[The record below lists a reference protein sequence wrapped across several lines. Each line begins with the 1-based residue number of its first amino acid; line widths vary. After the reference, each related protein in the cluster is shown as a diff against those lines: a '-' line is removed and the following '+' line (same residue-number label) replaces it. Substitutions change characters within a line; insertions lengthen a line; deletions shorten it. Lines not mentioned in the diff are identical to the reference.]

1 MCIRDSYIPV
11 KNPDID
17 YETNEKGTITVFI
30 RWEGFFNKIAQKF
43 FHRPKVSSI
52 DLDDYGS
59 FVWGIIDDKKDIYTI
74 SQDLDQKFPNM
85 EKSLSRLI
93 KFLEIL
99 KDHHLITYSEK
110 KSNSNLSL
118 IHILCSFL
126 LYLPSFS

>member
-1 MCIRDSYIPV
+1 MAKQKIDKNYLDFIPV
-11 KNPDID
+11 KNPEIK
-17 YETNEKGTITVFI
+17 YETNDKGNITVFI
-30 RWEGFFNKIAQKF
+30 RWEGFFNKIAHKF

-59 FVWGIIDDKKDIYTI
+59 FVWNTIDDKKDIYTL
-74 SQDLDQKFPNM
+74 SQELDAHFPKM

-110 KSNSNLSL
+110 GNITK
-118 IHILCSFL
+118 
-126 LYLPSFS
+126 

>member
-1 MCIRDSYIPV
+1 MAKQKIDKNYLDFIPV
-11 KNPDID
+11 KNPEIK
-17 YETNEKGTITVFI
+17 YETNDKGNITVFI
-30 RWEGFFNKIAQKF
+30 RWEGFFNKITQKF

-59 FVWGIIDDKKDIYTI
+59 FVWNTIDDKKDIYTL
-74 SQDLDQKFPNM
+74 SQELDAHFPKM

-110 KSNSNLSL
+110 LK
-118 IHILCSFL
+118 
-126 LYLPSFS
+126 